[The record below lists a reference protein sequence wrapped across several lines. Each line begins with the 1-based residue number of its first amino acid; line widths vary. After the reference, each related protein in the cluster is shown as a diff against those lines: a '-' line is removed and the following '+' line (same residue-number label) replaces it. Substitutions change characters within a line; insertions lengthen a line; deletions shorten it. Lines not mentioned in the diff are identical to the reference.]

1 MQYKGNIKFCNSI
14 KSIIFDCDTAICNAL
29 CLIFWSDQIATD
41 QTSEA
46 KEQSSIFH
54 QLLSLV
60 VLPGLLLIDSENKI
74 KESGWDVSIC

>member
-1 MQYKGNIKFCNSI
+1 M
-14 KSIIFDCDTAICNAL
+14 
-29 CLIFWSDQIATD
+29 FWSDQIPTD

-54 QLLSLV
+54 QLLFLV
-60 VLPGLLLIDSENKI
+60 FWFELLLFDSEKKI